1 MSEPNNGKD
10 DVRSTEVIISTN
22 PAGQPSTLSEE
33 GLPRTSAP
41 PSGTSNEIHGNAS
54 VSGVPAEFFTQ
65 MLQMMKNM
73 SDRITPSSQSDTKIK
88 INDVFLP
95 SYDPDTNIG
104 IREWCQHV
112 TTAMETYNLCDY
124 EVRMKASSLLKGRAR
139 LWVDTWLVSTN
150 TWQEL
155 QNVLITTFEPENR
168 YSRDIVRF
176 REHSYDNFKDITQ
189 FLSQAWVL
197 WRRITKDKLSN
208 GDAVE
213 AVIGCVSDE
222 RVRIELLNARAASVP
237 ELISVASS
245 IRNLKR
251 PLSNSSGSFQGNN
264 TKRPRFSDKPSPFC
278 QICKRSGHDS
288 RNCHFRDKNEKLQPH
303 LQNDN
308 KTVQHNNKNVPQ
320 NSGKPT
326 CTFCSR
332 VGHTYETCYKRE
344 RAVVSNVNFVGMPKL
359 NSMPVLVGNLKLFAI
374 FDSGAECSV
383 IRESLA
389 AKLPGKRIHTV
400 KYLKG
405 LGQFTVVSLSTL
417 TTICVINNLRVE
429 LEFHLV
435 PNHEICSDMLIGMN
449 LVNNTNLSVLV
460 DSHGATLVRQPIV
473 HHIRSSSEKFDKIDC
488 DLTNEDQISKL
499 KILLNKFEH
508 LFIHGY
514 PHTRVNTGKLEIRLK
529 DENKCVERRPY
540 RLSPVEREKVQ
551 NIVSE
556 LLEHKIIR
564 ESKSPFS
571 SPIIL
576 VKKKN
581 GEDRM
586 CVDFRELNR
595 NTVRDHYP
603 LPIISDQ
610 IDRLA
615 GGTYFSTFDMAAGFH
630 QIPISEGS
638 IEKTAFVTP
647 DGLYEYLTMPFGL
660 SNAVSVYQRCINR
673 ALAPLLTSAEQ
684 VCQVYVDDVLSKCT
698 EFDEGL
704 SHIERI
710 LISLQK
716 SGFSINVDKT
726 AFFKRSIEYLGNII
740 ADGQVSPSPRKVE
753 ALVKAPIPTTVK
765 QIRQFN
771 GLAGY
776 FRRFIPN
783 FSRVMAPLYELT
795 KNDSKW
801 EWNER
806 HDEARNYILQCLS
819 TAPTLT
825 LFQEN
830 SPIELYTDA
839 SSIGY
844 GAVLTQIIDNRQHPV
859 AYMSQ
864 RTTDAESRY
873 HSYELETL
881 AVVRAVKHF
890 RHYLYGRKFKV
901 ITDCNALKASKH
913 KKDLL
918 PRIHRWWAF
927 LQNYDFE
934 VEYRKGERLQH
945 ADFFSRNPS
954 TEMSVNVMTRDLEW
968 LKIEQQRDDILRPII
983 ATMSSESPNTDYIL
997 EEGVLKRTLNDPVFG
1012 EHQSIVV
1019 PRAFQW
1025 SLINSFHTALQHP
1038 GWEKTLQKL
1047 RENYWFEK
1055 MSTTVRRFVDNC
1067 IICRTSKGPSGAIQA
1082 QLHPIPKPTA
1092 AFQTIH
1098 MDITGKLGTRNTE
1111 GQDEYVIA
1119 TIDAFTKYIVLN
1131 YSNDK
1136 SPSSS
1141 LAALKRVVHL
1151 FGTPLQVIVDGG
1163 REFLGQFKVYC
1174 DRFGIDIHSIS
1185 PGVSRA
1191 NGQIERVMGTLKNAL
1206 TMIKNYDTENW
1217 QTALDALQ
1225 LAFNC
1230 TPHRITGVAPLTLL
1244 TRRQHSVPPELLRLV
1259 NIDNESMDFD
1269 LLDQHVQQKMAAA
1282 AQYDKKRFDRTKARL
1297 RSFQRGDYVLIK
1309 NNPRNQTSLDLK
1321 YSEPYEIYRV
1331 LDNDRYMV
1339 KRVTGRGRPRK
1350 VAHDQLR
1357 RAPQPGDQ
1365 EALSTSNENDEAAL
1379 PQPSSGLT
1387 QNNSSLNSEE
1397 RLPAASRQLLNLSDE
1412 PQPSTSRAALLMDS
1426 QINWSV

>member
-1 MSEPNNGKD
+1 
-10 DVRSTEVIISTN
+10 
-22 PAGQPSTLSEE
+22 
-33 GLPRTSAP
+33 
-41 PSGTSNEIHGNAS
+41 
-54 VSGVPAEFFTQ
+54 
-65 MLQMMKNM
+65 
-73 SDRITPSSQSDTKIK
+73 
-88 INDVFLP
+88 
-95 SYDPDTNIG
+95 
-104 IREWCQHV
+104 
-112 TTAMETYNLCDY
+112 
-124 EVRMKASSLLKGRAR
+124 
-139 LWVDTWLVSTN
+139 
-150 TWQEL
+150 
-155 QNVLITTFEPENR
+155 
-168 YSRDIVRF
+168 
-176 REHSYDNFKDITQ
+176 
-189 FLSQAWVL
+189 
-197 WRRITKDKLSN
+197 
-208 GDAVE
+208 
-213 AVIGCVSDE
+213 
-222 RVRIELLNARAASVP
+222 
-237 ELISVASS
+237 
-245 IRNLKR
+245 
-251 PLSNSSGSFQGNN
+251 
-264 TKRPRFSDKPSPFC
+264 
-278 QICKRSGHDS
+278 
-288 RNCHFRDKNEKLQPH
+288 
-303 LQNDN
+303 
-308 KTVQHNNKNVPQ
+308 
-320 NSGKPT
+320 
-326 CTFCSR
+326 
-332 VGHTYETCYKRE
+332 
-344 RAVVSNVNFVGMPKL
+344 
-359 NSMPVLVGNLKLFAI
+359 
-374 FDSGAECSV
+374 
-383 IRESLA
+383 
-389 AKLPGKRIHTV
+389 
-400 KYLKG
+400 
-405 LGQFTVVSLSTL
+405 
-417 TTICVINNLRVE
+417 
-429 LEFHLV
+429 
-435 PNHEICSDMLIGMN
+435 
-449 LVNNTNLSVLV
+449 
-460 DSHGATLVRQPIV
+460 
-473 HHIRSSSEKFDKIDC
+473 
-488 DLTNEDQISKL
+488 
-499 KILLNKFEH
+499 
-508 LFIHGY
+508 
-514 PHTRVNTGKLEIRLK
+514 
-529 DENKCVERRPY
+529 
-540 RLSPVEREKVQ
+540 
-551 NIVSE
+551 
-556 LLEHKIIR
+556 
-564 ESKSPFS
+564 
-571 SPIIL
+571 
-576 VKKKN
+576 
-581 GEDRM
+581 M

-1365 EALSTSNENDEAAL
+1365 EALSTSDENDEAAL